1 VEDGVETRRLDVTEE
16 SAELNIASL
25 VFVWYVLIHAI
36 EAVLHN
42 NIYSVLVEVKGQCGT
57 CNIPLVKAENAY
69 SNDTISPC
77 SPNTLS
83 L

>member
-1 VEDGVETRRLDVTEE
+1 VEDGVETRRFDVTEE
-16 SAELNIASL
+16 LAELDMASL
-25 VFVWYVLIHAI
+25 VFGCYVLIHAI

-42 NIYSVLVEVKGQCGT
+42 DIYSVLVEVKAKCET

-77 SPNTLS
+77 SPNALS